1 MTTYEIV
8 STALV
13 PVSSVVSWLAGTRM
27 RRNSTI
33 TAMQTTIDMLVQKN
47 QELYDEILRL
57 RKENDALR
65 DDAIRRDNRIS
76 ELELQIEKLNKQ

>member
-33 TAMQTTIDMLVQKN
+33 TAMQTTIDLLAQKN
-47 QELYDEILRL
+47 KELYDENSDL
-57 RKENDALR
+57 RKEIAGLKSEAAKRDLR
-65 DDAIRRDNRIS
+65 IE
-76 ELELQIEKLNKQ
+76 ELAQQIEKLQKQ